1 MKWTSVI
8 FGLMTCATAMA
19 QKLTYEDHVLPIL
32 ENSCTNCHNPDKKKG
47 DLDLTTF
54 RGLMAGSSGGQIV
67 TAGDGGGSKMFTTA
81 AHTAEPFMPPKGDR
95 LGKKEIDLIRAW
107 IDGGL
112 LETKDSKAKKNNT
125 PKIDFSGID
134 TNKPS
139 GPPPIPAALSTDPVV
154 VPERAGFVADI
165 ESSPWA
171 PVLAI
176 TSQKQVLLYN
186 TDTTDLIGVL
196 PFPDK
201 KGNPESLSFHPSG
214 KYLLA
219 GGGIQGKSGTTVTWD
234 ILTGKL
240 IMQTGREYDSVIA
253 SSLRADLQAVAT
265 SGPSRLIKMWQTADN
280 SLENNI
286 KKHTDWVTSVSYSHD
301 GVLLATA
308 DRNGGLYVWE
318 AETGNPFHNLRG
330 HQKQIVALKWS
341 PDSNYL
347 ASASEDG
354 KVRIWDMNSGKEI
367 KKIDAHNAGVLDMDW
382 SKKGELITV
391 GRDWRIKLWK
401 SDYNLL
407 KEIKYEGPMPTR
419 VEWTYDGARFVTV
432 DYSGK
437 VTIWDS
443 KTHKKVSWLMAN
455 PHPLKARLA
464 FVQKVLT
471 EQQKVAQQ
479 KKAVFDQKTQQ
490 KNAHQK
496 KINDANTAQKH
507 STDVVNR
514 SNNEIKQHQQKIN
527 QLNGQQKGEQNKI
540 NQLNGQRG
548 ALANKMKQVHAKIA
562 QFDKQIQLSN
572 QQVGK
577 FNKEIQ
583 QLNQQIRQTK
593 EQMVKEPE
601 NKAHQQ
607 KLIEINNKLAK
618 AQLDLKKHQTATA
631 DLNKKKQAEQLMKEK
646 IQKEQQVA
654 NQSFEALR
662 KKIDGL
668 NQEKKTLYET
678 IKKKQQ
684 EVANHRKIADQ
695 KKREAQT
702 LQKQFPPLV
711 EQEKKSKL
719 DFDTFSKTLT
729 PLQQKLERLQKRM

>member
-1 MKWTSVI
+1 MI
-8 FGLMTCATAMA
+8 FGLVTCATAVA
-19 QKLTYEDHVLPIL
+19 HKLTYDDHVLPIL

-47 DLDLTTF
+47 DLDLTTY
-54 RGLMAGSSGGQIV
+54 RGLMAGSSGGQV
-67 TAGDGGGSKMFTTA
+67 VMAGDGGGSKIFTTSS
-81 AHTAEPFMPPKGDR
+81 HTAEPFMPPKGDR

-112 LETKDSKAKKNNT
+112 LETMDSKAKKNNA

-139 GPPPIPAALSTDPVV
+139 GPPPIPVALSTNPVI

-171 PVLAI
+171 PVLAV

-186 TDTTDLIGVL
+186 TDTADLIGVL
-196 PFPDK
+196 PFPEK

-240 IMQTGREYDSVIA
+240 MMQTGREYDSVIA

-280 SLENNI
+280 ALVNNI

-308 DRNGGLYVWE
+308 DRNGGLYIWE
-318 AETGNPFHNLRG
+318 AGTGNPFHNFRG
-330 HQKQIVALKWS
+330 HQKQIVSLKWS
-341 PDSNYL
+341 PDSNFL

-354 KVRIWDMNSGKEI
+354 GVRIWDMNSGKEI
-367 KKIDAHNAGVLDMDW
+367 KKLDAHRPGVLDMDW

-407 KEIKYEGPMPTR
+407 KEIKYEGPMPTK
-419 VEWTYDGARFVTV
+419 VEWGYDGARFVTV
-432 DYSGK
+432 DYNGRIS
-437 VTIWDS
+437 VWDS
-443 KTHKKVSWLMAN
+443 KTHKKISSLLAN
-455 PHPLKARLA
+455 PHPLKVRLVFA
-464 FVQKVLT
+464 QKELT
-471 EQQKVAQQ
+471 GQQKIAQQ
-479 KKAVFDQKTQQ
+479 KKAVFNQKTQQ

-496 KINDANTAQKH
+496 KINDANAAQKN
-507 STDVVNR
+507 STDAANK
-514 SNNEIKQHQQKIN
+514 SNNEIKQHQQKVT
-527 QLNGQQKGEQNKI
+527 QLNGQQKGEQDKV
-540 NQLNGQRG
+540 NQLNGKRT
-548 ALANKMKQVHAKIA
+548 ALSNKMKQVNAKIV
-562 QFDKQIQLSN
+562 QLDKKLKTPN

-577 FNKEIQ
+577 YTKEIQ
-583 QLNQQIRQTK
+583 KLNQQIRHTK
-593 EQMVKEPE
+593 EQMLKDPDNKVNKE
-601 NKAHQQ
+601 
-607 KLIEINNKLAK
+607 KLIEINNKLVK
-618 AQLDLKKHQTATA
+618 AQLELKKHQTVAARLT
-631 DLNKKKQAEQLMKEK
+631 KQKQAEVKEKEK

-654 NQSFEALR
+654 NQSFDALK
-662 KKIDGL
+662 KKIDGFNL
-668 NQEKKTLYET
+668 EKKALGEQM
-678 IKKKQQ
+678 K
-684 EVANHRKIADQ
+684 
-695 KKREAQT
+695 KKREAVT
-702 LQKQFPPLV
+702 SHKKLAAAKQREAQGLVKQLPPLV
-711 EQEKKSKL
+711 EHEKKARV
-719 DFDTFSKTLT
+719 DFEEFNKTLI
-729 PLQQKLERLQKRM
+729 PLQQKLERLQKRK